1 MINVFAA
8 TETAFTSNGL
18 AILAPI
24 SAVVREQINGEYSL
38 TAKFTQ
44 DDAVYIVED
53 RVLQANTP
61 YGRQL
66 FRISEIT
73 ATLDGNVEVYALH
86 IFYDLSDY
94 FIEDIYP
101 TAKNGQEALDIILA
115 GTTEAHA
122 FTGYSNITT
131 IQNARIELKS
141 PVTALLQKSEDNCY
155 LNRWGGEIER
165 DNHVVRMLTRKGADR
180 GVRIRYRK
188 NLTGLTAK
196 TDMKTVVTRIMP
208 TGLYEDDTLLE
219 LAAKYV
225 DSAHIASYKNIK
237 IVRVHY
243 TDVKVS
249 TAVDALYPTEAAA
262 RAELQARAEALF
274 AAGCDLPTMSLDVQL
289 IALADTAEY
298 AQYAALEAIYLG
310 DTVDVVHEPLN
321 VDVSLRLT
329 EYEYDSELR
338 RYIRLT
344 IGDLPANIGTSVI
357 DAGIDISALKNTIE
371 QDVLKRGAKYNA
383 VSISHDEG
391 FVAEATLGAN
401 LYKIQMNATDGIA
414 IYKGAVKIF
423 GIDSATGKITITDD
437 AVKQGTGYGGVSI
450 SAADGFVAEATID
463 GKDVAVTMSPAKP
476 FELMIDGIKQIYV
489 SAAGVMVTDRC
500 DVNEDGY
507 VDQDD
512 LDIVRSHI
520 LTGSPTLAAVPRMD
534 INGDGLVTA
543 SELTLIRRAGKD
555 FDQVSA
561 TAPTLEN
568 SWVDSGGASEVAG
581 YWVDLSGNVHLRGMV
596 KNGTIGAAIFT
607 MDAGSRPAAS
617 EFFPCISNAA
627 FGVLAVGSDGVV
639 KCTVGS
645 SAYVT
650 LSGAMW
656 RPA

>member
-8 TETAFTSNGL
+8 AETAFTSNGL

-24 SAVVREQINGEYSL
+24 SAIVREQINGEYSL
-38 TAKFTQ
+38 TARFTQ
-44 DDAVYIVED
+44 EDAAYLIED
-53 RVLQANTP
+53 RVLQCNTP
-61 YGRQL
+61 SRGPLLENGRQL

-86 IFYDLSDY
+86 IFYDLADY
-94 FIEDIYP
+94 FIEDVYP

-122 FTGYSNITT
+122 FTGYSNIATV
-131 IQNARIELKS
+131 QNARIELKS
-141 PVTALLQKSEDNCY
+141 PVTALLQASEDNCF

-165 DNHVVRMLTRKGADR
+165 DNYVVRMLTRKGADN
-180 GVRIRYRK
+180 GVQIRYRK

-225 DSAHIASYKNIK
+225 DSANIGLYKNIK

-243 TDVKVS
+243 SDVKVS

-262 RAELQARAEALF
+262 RAEMQARAEALF

-298 AQYAALEAIYLG
+298 AQYSALETIYLG
-310 DTVDVVHEPLN
+310 DTVDVIHEPLN
-321 VDVSLRLT
+321 VDVSLRMT
-329 EYEYDSELR
+329 EYEYDSELQ
-338 RYIRLT
+338 RYVRLT
-344 IGDLPANIGTSVI
+344 IGDLPENIGTSVI

-371 QDVLKRGAKYNA
+371 QNVLKRGAKYNA

-414 IYKGAVKIF
+414 IYKGATKIF

-450 SAADGFVAEATID
+450 SAADGFVAEATINSQAVKIAMNATD
-463 GKDVAVTMSPAKP
+463 GLAVYVDDVKVGGMYV
-476 FELMIDGIKQIYV
+476 IDGQVRMVARTLADPEGGDQSYV
-489 SAAGVMVTDRC
+489 SLEPDAD
-500 DVNEDGY
+500 
-507 VDQDD
+507 
-512 LDIVRSHI
+512 S
-520 LTGSPTLAAVPRMD
+520 
-534 INGDGLVTA
+534 NGFEAMRFFAYISGAWKEHMRISYMAQTTRIKRYPVFANVA
-543 SELTLIRRAGKD
+543 SL
-555 FDQVSA
+555 S
-561 TAPTLEN
+561 LE
-568 SWVDSGGASEVAG
+568 G
-581 YWVDLSGNVHLRGMV
+581 SGNVAYPANSVVTIFGGNGGPIIQCDTDDGAGSTMQMYMNASQFKIS
-596 KNGTIGAAIFT
+596 KNGTPLET
-607 MDAGSRPAAS
+607 W
-617 EFFPCISNAA
+617 
-627 FGVLAVGSDGVV
+627 
-639 KCTVGS
+639 T
-645 SAYVT
+645 
-650 LSGAMW
+650 
-656 RPA
+656 